1 MVRAT
6 CLVSGSHP
14 RTRAGTLVDGARIVG
29 RVLQLALIR
38 ALVGLGPSASPAS
51 LAAVLVLD
59 PMSIVLHRIRR
70 PSIRST
76 SV

>member
-1 MVRAT
+1 MVRAA
-6 CLVSGSHP
+6 CLITGSHP
-14 RTRAGTLVDGARIVG
+14 RTRAGTLVDEAHTVG

-59 PMSIVLHRIRR
+59 PMSMVLHWIRR

-76 SV
+76 SI